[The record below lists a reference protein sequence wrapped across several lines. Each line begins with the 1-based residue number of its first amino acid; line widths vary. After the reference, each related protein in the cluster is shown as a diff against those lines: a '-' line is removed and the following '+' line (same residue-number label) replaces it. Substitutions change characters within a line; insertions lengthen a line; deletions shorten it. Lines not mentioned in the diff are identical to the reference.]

1 MSDLMHHLI
10 PYICLLGL
18 FLPMVLFFYN
28 KGFKS
33 ANRFLAGFLF
43 FASLYLLESFTFF
56 YVDSKAIVAFFT
68 NTHGLYYLIGPFA
81 FLYVRSTLKDNSR
94 LTKIDVLHFIP
105 FFTFFIGYLPYM
117 VSPWSYKLMIA
128 ENILSENWDMQQFHL
143 NWIIPHKVDQLLN
156 VIQIYFYS
164 IALWYLIWKYK
175 RKSGV
180 KVMAEA
186 QYALVK
192 RWLFV
197 FTAFISVITLNFTYA
212 MVNMWVYDDK
222 SIFLEK
228 ASMALFFA
236 SVIYVLMNMTVMF
249 FPHILYGLPFEFK
262 KQDEVVDESFDMG
275 DELSISEET
284 ETVQADPPEKHIA
297 AGAPQLFSDEYIEK
311 ISDVLE
317 KIIKQGLFLKP
328 DFLMLSITERE
339 GLPVH
344 HLSYYFNSILKTSFT
359 EWRNNLRIQYAKKL
373 MEQGSN
379 TSFTLSGIADKC
391 GYNTPSTFIRAF
403 KQYTG
408 KTPREYMKKG

>member
-175 RKSGV
+175 RKAGV
-180 KVMAEA
+180 KVMAEK

-236 SVIYVLMNMTVMF
+236 SVIYVFMNMTVMF

-275 DELSISEET
+275 DELPISEET
-284 ETVQADPPEKHIA
+284 EEVEAYMTEKHIA
-297 AGAPQLFSDEYIEK
+297 AGAPQLFSDEYLKK

-317 KIIKQGLFLKP
+317 KIIKQGFYLKS
-328 DFLMLSITERE
+328 DFLMLSITETE

-408 KTPREYMKKG
+408 KTPRDYMKKG

>member
-1 MSDLMHHLI
+1 MSDLMRHLI

-18 FLPMVLFFYN
+18 FLPVVLFFYN

-105 FFTFFIGYLPYM
+105 FFTFFIGFLPYM

-164 IALWYLIWKYK
+164 IALWFLIWKYK

-328 DFLMLSITERE
+328 DFLMLSITETE

>member
-1 MSDLMHHLI
+1 MSDLIRHLI

-105 FFTFFIGYLPYM
+105 FFTFFIGFLPYM

-164 IALWYLIWKYK
+164 IALWFLIWKYK

-262 KQDEVVDESFDMG
+262 KQDEVVDDSFDME

-328 DFLMLSITERE
+328 DFLMLSITETE

>member
-328 DFLMLSITERE
+328 DFLMLSITETE

-344 HLSYYFNSILKTSFT
+344 HLSY
-359 EWRNNLRIQYAKKL
+359 
-373 MEQGSN
+373 
-379 TSFTLSGIADKC
+379 LS
-391 GYNTPSTFIRAF
+391 
-403 KQYTG
+403 
-408 KTPREYMKKG
+408 

>member
-1 MSDLMHHLI
+1 MSDLIRHLI

-18 FLPMVLFFYN
+18 FLPVVLFFYN

-105 FFTFFIGYLPYM
+105 FFTFFIGFLPYM

-164 IALWYLIWKYK
+164 IALWFLIWKYK

-262 KQDEVVDESFDMG
+262 KQDEVVDESFDMEV
-275 DELSISEET
+275 ELSISEET
-284 ETVQADPPEKHIA
+284 ETIQADPPEKHIA

-328 DFLMLSITERE
+328 DFLMLSITETE

>member
-1 MSDLMHHLI
+1 MSDLIRHLI

-105 FFTFFIGYLPYM
+105 FFTFFIGFLPYM

-164 IALWYLIWKYK
+164 IALWFLIWKYK

-328 DFLMLSITERE
+328 DFLMLSITETE

-408 KTPREYMKKG
+408 KTPRDYMKKG

>member
-1 MSDLMHHLI
+1 MSDLMRHLI

-18 FLPMVLFFYN
+18 FLPVVLFFYN

-164 IALWYLIWKYK
+164 IALWFLIWKYK

-262 KQDEVVDESFDMG
+262 KQDEVVDESFDME

>member
-1 MSDLMHHLI
+1 
-10 PYICLLGL
+10 
-18 FLPMVLFFYN
+18 
-28 KGFKS
+28 
-33 ANRFLAGFLF
+33 
-43 FASLYLLESFTFF
+43 
-56 YVDSKAIVAFFT
+56 
-68 NTHGLYYLIGPFA
+68 
-81 FLYVRSTLKDNSR
+81 
-94 LTKIDVLHFIP
+94 
-105 FFTFFIGYLPYM
+105 
-117 VSPWSYKLMIA
+117 
-128 ENILSENWDMQQFHL
+128 
-143 NWIIPHKVDQLLN
+143 
-156 VIQIYFYS
+156 
-164 IALWYLIWKYK
+164 
-175 RKSGV
+175 
-180 KVMAEA
+180 
-186 QYALVK
+186 
-192 RWLFV
+192 
-197 FTAFISVITLNFTYA
+197 

-262 KQDEVVDESFDMG
+262 KQDEVVDESFDME
-275 DELSISEET
+275 DELSIFEET

-297 AGAPQLFSDEYIEK
+297 AGAPQLFSDEYIGK

-328 DFLMLSITERE
+328 DFLMLSITETE

-408 KTPREYMKKG
+408 KTPRDYMKKG